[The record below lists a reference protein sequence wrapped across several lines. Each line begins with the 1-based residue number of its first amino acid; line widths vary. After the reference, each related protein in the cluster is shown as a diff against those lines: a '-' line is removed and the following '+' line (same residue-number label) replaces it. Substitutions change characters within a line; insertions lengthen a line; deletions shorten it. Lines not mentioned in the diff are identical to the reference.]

1 MSRTRPDSKILYNS
15 IRLQATPSPTI
26 IGFVRRM
33 WATPT
38 ISGMSTT
45 TATSTTTTTLTT
57 GTGCALDFRNT
68 VAMNK
73 SEDGLLRRAYYGK
86 EPITFY
92 RNCL

>member
-1 MSRTRPDSKILYNS
+1 MSLIKQDSKILYNS

-33 WATPT
+33 LATPT

-45 TATSTTTTTLTT
+45 TATSTTTLTT
-57 GTGCALDFRNT
+57 GMGCALDFRNT

-86 EPITFY
+86 EPVTFY